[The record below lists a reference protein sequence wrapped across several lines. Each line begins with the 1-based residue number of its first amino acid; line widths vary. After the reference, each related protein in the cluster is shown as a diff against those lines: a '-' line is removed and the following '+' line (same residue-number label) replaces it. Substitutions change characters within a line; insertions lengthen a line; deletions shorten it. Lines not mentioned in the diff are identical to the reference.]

1 MSYINNEK
9 MMIKI
14 RLQAGVKNEITLAT
28 EESNKIS
35 QQLLIPIDYLFSHSN
50 SFIRDEG
57 VAICQRLNMELSR
70 VNESLY
76 KAQSLIEQLQI
87 VEGDCRDE
95 W

>member
-1 MSYINNEK
+1 MDFINNEK
-9 MMIKI
+9 MRVKI
-14 RLQAGVKNEITLAT
+14 RLQAGVKNEITLTT

-35 QQLLIPIDYLFSHSN
+35 QQLLVPIDYLFSHSN
-50 SFIRDEG
+50 SFIREEG
-57 VAICQRLNMELSR
+57 IAICQRLIMELSQ

-87 VEGDCRDE
+87 VEGDCRNE